1 MPVVLHRI
9 DDRLIHGQV
18 VIGWGRPLGAAFIA
32 LVDDQ
37 VAASEWERDLYRMG
51 VPPEVEL
58 VFASLVEAARLAPSW
73 AADPRP
79 GIVLTADIPTM
90 IAFRQKAPPI
100 EEVNLGG
107 LHHRPG
113 RTLRLPYVY
122 LTDDEFRALE
132 GLESSGTRVTAQD
145 LPNAAAVPLEGLR

>member
-18 VIGWGRPLGAAFIA
+18 VLGWGRPLGAEFIA

-58 VFASLVEAARLAPSW
+58 VFAGVAEAARLAPGW
-73 AADPRP
+73 RADPRP

-90 IAFRQKAPPI
+90 VAFRQKAGAV
-100 EEVNLGG
+100 EAVNLGG

-113 RTLRLPYVY
+113 RTLRLPFVY
-122 LTDDEFRALE
+122 LTDDEFAALE
-132 GLESSGTRVTAQD
+132 MLEASGTRVTAQD
-145 LPNAAAVPLEGLR
+145 LPTAPAVPLEALR

>member
-1 MPVVLHRI
+1 MAVLLHRI

-18 VIGWGRPLGAAFIA
+18 VIGWGRPLGAQFVA

-37 VAASEWERDLYRMG
+37 VAGSDWERDLYRMG

-58 VFASLVEAARLAPSW
+58 IFADVAEAARLAPAW
-73 AADPRP
+73 RADPRP

-90 IAFRQKAPPI
+90 IAFRQKVGGI
-100 EEVNLGG
+100 ETVNLGG

-113 RTLRLPYVY
+113 RSLRLPYIY
-122 LTDDEFRALE
+122 LTDDEFHTLE
-132 GLESSGTRVTAQD
+132 QLEASGTRVTAQD
-145 LPNAAAVPLEGLR
+145 LPTAPAVPLEALR